1 MSIQQMEPASSF
13 QPDKIRA
20 DAPEG
25 VSILPAEPI
34 ENFTSFANHLA
45 ITTVLLSR
53 QLHSNNNDA
62 DPGSIDLPIYAAAK
76 AAQNRC
82 QEIVVSNHGSPLTFA
97 LSPLA
102 PDSTMYTVL
111 TSHSQS
117 ILASEVAPYV
127 RAISTYDQELEVQ
140 RAYRLASFGGRLT
153 RAARSVVEGVER
165 GKVRRD
171 KWILGLN
178 FIDVL
183 QTAGPSWRQ
192 RYGIVKGGNEEEK
205 EKDMED
211 FLGNR
216 VNRSKT
222 NEG

>member
-1 MSIQQMEPASSF
+1 M
-13 QPDKIRA
+13 PDKIRA

-25 VSILPAEPI
+25 VSILPVEPI

-45 ITTVLLSR
+45 ITSILLSR
-53 QLHSNNNDA
+53 QLHPNNNDA
-62 DPGSIDLPIYAAAK
+62 DPGSIDLPAYAAAK

-82 QEIVVSNHGSPLTFA
+82 QEIVSNHGSSLTSA

-117 ILASEVAPYV
+117 TLASEVAPYI

-171 KWILGLN
+171 KWIPGLN

-192 RYGIVKGGNEEEK
+192 SYGIVKGGNEEEK
-205 EKDMED
+205 EKDMDMQD

-216 VNRSKT
+216 VDNSKP